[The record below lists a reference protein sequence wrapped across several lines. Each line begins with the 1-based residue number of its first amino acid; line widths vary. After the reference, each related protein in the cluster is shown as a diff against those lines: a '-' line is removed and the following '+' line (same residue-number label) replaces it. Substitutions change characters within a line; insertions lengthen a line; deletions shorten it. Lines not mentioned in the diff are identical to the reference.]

1 MTKQH
6 SESSHL
12 TPYVANLIPPDCYRD
27 STTSHAVALHTKELP
42 GIIVPVNHG
51 FLGGIPAP
59 VHRPDRRLQSC
70 TAKAQRRT
78 YIRQSC
84 SRRRRT
90 RRLCQR
96 GISHSQS
103 ALASKFPSPQLL
115 ILMCWLQKSHITSLH
130 KELRDV
136 RQAYL
141 STAQPRRTPG
151 RTAHGPP
158 QVLTDRER
166 EDVDVNAKQMIRELN
181 ASIRGLED
189 AEQLRRETESALIRK
204 KYASGF
210 SALSSWASGGSIAS
224 RSPEHA
230 AAEAQAQQTDMHR
243 DGILWYL
250 RQRLELCCR
259 TQQDMMETRLTREVE
274 KSRGMLSPPV
284 GDFVPFPPVS
294 KQAFM
299 AAAIS
304 EDPALAGETATQA
317 SAFTQGLT
325 EEQLQM
331 FEEGNQD
338 MMQHYESTLDKV
350 RYVPSPTILFSRRF
364 SPCLVLL
371 T

>member
-1 MTKQH
+1 MAFSAASQLPSTD
-6 SESSHL
+6 L
-12 TPYVANLIPPDCYRD
+12 TDDFN
-27 STTSHAVALHTKELP
+27 HA
-42 GIIVPVNHG
+42 
-51 FLGGIPAP
+51 
-59 VHRPDRRLQSC
+59 
-70 TAKAQRRT
+70 
-78 YIRQSC
+78 
-84 SRRRRT
+84 
-90 RRLCQR
+90 
-96 GISHSQS
+96 
-103 ALASKFPSPQLL
+103 
-115 ILMCWLQKSHITSLH
+115 LQKHNAAPTSGKAALDVDVLEGFVKEAYRINSHITSLH

-274 KSRGMLSPPV
+274 KSRGMLSPP
-284 GDFVPFPPVS
+284 S
-294 KQAFM
+294 
-299 AAAIS
+299 
-304 EDPALAGETATQA
+304 

-350 RYVPSPTILFSRRF
+350 RTAEKSLVEISELQSLLVNNLEIQSEHIEQLVTNSLSTADNIGGGNKQLEKATKRPSTARYTFFAASGLCAF
-364 SPCLVLL
+364 LVLWDL
-371 T
+371 II